1 MEKMSVTIQLDKND
15 NLADVGQLTL
25 MIMSDLN
32 DRGYA
37 LISASVDGLEVFGS
51 GKFNQDFFENLEFRR
66 KVCEK

>member
-1 MEKMSVTIQLDKND
+1 MKTMSIVIQLEKND

-25 MIMSDLN
+25 AIMSDLN

-51 GKFNQDFFENLEFRR
+51 GKFNQDFFEN
-66 KVCEK
+66 